1 MPRENVWKNSLFNCF
16 TGFDSP
22 LICFQGC
29 FCPCWLYGDNNH
41 VFRQQG
47 CCGPCC
53 CGYIC
58 CPCTLPWNAGAL
70 RTEIRHKY
78 DIRRGLIPDWMVHT
92 FCCPCGWCQEA
103 KEMQGRPVGLYI
115 PPHEIQGKV
124 KKTKGN
130 KEMSAPETQLVA
142 SGRLASASEADS
154 AQHIPGMAS
163 DHVNSKSIQHT
174 EVSWSS
180 QPDSAVVMQV
190 IEEHGLRQSYGSE
203 PSRSHRISGASVP
216 SIEHDTAASGS
227 VPTRLSTIVSGVSAS
242 GTPSAAEMHGLQSQ
256 VQHLP

>member
-1 MPRENVWKNSLFNCF
+1 M
-16 TGFDSP
+16 
-22 LICFQGC
+22 
-29 FCPCWLYGDNNH
+29 
-41 VFRQQG
+41 
-47 CCGPCC
+47 
-53 CGYIC
+53 
-58 CPCTLPWNAGAL
+58 
-70 RTEIRHKY
+70 
-78 DIRRGLIPDWMVHT
+78 
-92 FCCPCGWCQEA
+92 
-103 KEMQGRPVGLYI
+103 GLYI